1 MYRLYAWQW
10 NSLHGALLTTR
21 NVNKGVGMNHLIAC
35 FALVIG
41 TSVATV
47 AQIRVV
53 VLPFRNM
60 DGEIALNAWSY
71 ELADSLK
78 KKILETDP
86 TQTVFVMVAQDSVE
100 MAISNLNLD
109 PSNVQYE
116 SDVWRAMEDLH
127 VDRVVQGNFF
137 RRGPRV
143 LMNAYVYDVEFKM
156 ADPEFQAKD
165 IYKSETTYMSAV
177 PTMAKKLYPAL
188 LKPLP

>member
-1 MYRLYAWQW
+1 MKTL
-10 NSLHGALLTTR
+10 
-21 NVNKGVGMNHLIAC
+21 VGFL
-35 FALVIG
+35 FASILWG
-41 TSVATV
+41 TAAS

-60 DGEIALNAWSY
+60 DGEISLNVWSY
-71 ELADSLK
+71 ELADSLRAT
-78 KKILETDP
+78 LLATDP
-86 TQTVFVMVAQDSVE
+86 SQTVFMMVDQDSVE
-100 MAISNLNLD
+100 AAISDLNLD

-116 SDVWRAMEDLH
+116 SDVWRAMEKLN
-127 VDRVVQGNFF
+127 VQRVVQGNFF
-137 RRGPRV
+137 RRGERV

-165 IYKSETTYMSAV
+165 IYKTSTTYLTAV

>member
-1 MYRLYAWQW
+1 MKVLVSIMIVLACVTTD
-10 NSLHGALLTTR
+10 AL
-21 NVNKGVGMNHLIAC
+21 
-35 FALVIG
+35 
-41 TSVATV
+41 

-60 DGEIALNAWSY
+60 DGEISLNTWSY
-71 ELADSLK
+71 ELADSLRSS
-78 KKILETDP
+78 ILAKDP
-86 TQTVFVMVAQDSVE
+86 AQTTFMLVDQDSVE
-100 MAISNLNLD
+100 MAISELNLD

-116 SDVWRAMEDLH
+116 SDVWRAMEKLN

-137 RRGPRV
+137 RRGERV

-165 IYKSETTYMSAV
+165 IYKTATTYLDAV
-177 PTMAKKLYPAL
+177 STMTKKLYPAL